1 MGLYR
6 RGANAVAVVAFTA
19 AAGLAVHHAIS
30 IREYG
35 WTDLRLIC
43 TVAFAWLVFTS
54 IFPYLH
60 RDVPLPAEG
69 SHAAAMLDRLF
80 VTVIVPAHNE
90 DHAMFRAMLDSLGA
104 QTRMPN
110 RLHVVENGNPG
121 YRPSLEPILRR
132 WAAEGHAGRM
142 EIRYDFNPI
151 GDKRHAQAVAFRQDD
166 ESDIIVTI
174 DSDVKLAPTAIAAGL
189 AAFRNSRTACVTGML
204 VGLNTN
210 ANLLTRL
217 VEPAFVCAYLNGRA
231 AHSLLRSVAVNSGAL
246 SFYRSAIWHKYMDH
260 YLTHTVAG
268 RKMKSGDDAMM
279 TRYALL
285 EGEAL
290 FQSGCWGYTL
300 HPEKLGQ
307 LTSQRTRWWRS
318 LFWGGVWTLRVF
330 RPTRFVWWSTMW
342 SFLSMAWMA
351 VVIPFVLVVR
361 PVVTGDAPWQIAAWA
376 FGLTYITGARYLTIA
391 RPGEPFR
398 AHLGLWALA
407 PLASL
412 LNFYTGFCL
421 AYVGLFT
428 CLKDGWGSRSTV
440 LAYRP
445 ATATDLPAPPQPLYD
460 GDAATQLVD
469 VRELRDR
476 IRRSAR
482 AVGVARLTPAPLP
495 RRSFDDEA
503 ETRRLWVAPRQG
515 GRSADD
521 RQREPQPSTG
531 PPRWPM

>member
-1 MGLYR
+1 MELYR
-6 RGANAVAVVAFTA
+6 RGSNVVAVLAFGA
-19 AAGLAVHHAIS
+19 AAILATHHAFA

-43 TVAFAWLVFTS
+43 TVAFAWLLFTS
-54 IFPYLH
+54 IIPYLH
-60 RDVPLPAEG
+60 RDTPLPKPG
-69 SHAAAMLDRLF
+69 SHAAAMLDRMF

-90 DHAMFRAMLDSLGA
+90 DPAMFRAFLDSLSA
-104 QTRMPN
+104 QTRRPN
-110 RLHVVENGNPG
+110 RLHIVENGNPG
-121 YRPSLEPILRR
+121 YVPTLEPILRQ
-132 WAAEGHAGRM
+132 WKAAGGAQG
-142 EIRYDFNPI
+142 IDVRYDVNGV
-151 GDKRHAQAVAFRQDD
+151 GDKREAQAVAFRQDH
-166 ESDIIVTI
+166 EADIIVTI

-217 VEPAFVCAYLNGRA
+217 IEPAFVNAYLNGRA

-246 SFYRSAIWHKYMDH
+246 SFYRAAIWHKYLDH

-300 HPEKLGQ
+300 HPEKLAT
-307 LTSQRTRWWRS
+307 LTSQRIRWWRS

-330 RPTRFVWWSTMW
+330 RPTRFVWWSTAW
-342 SFLSMAWMA
+342 TLLSLAWMA
-351 VVIPFVLVVR
+351 AVVPFVLIAR
-361 PVVTGDAPWQIAAWA
+361 PAITGKIPWEIFAWMV
-376 FGLTYITGARYLTIA
+376 GLTYVTSARYLTIT

-407 PLASL
+407 PLAAL

-421 AYVGLFT
+421 SLVGLAT
-428 CLKDGWGSRSTV
+428 CLKDGWNSRDTV
-440 LAYRP
+440 LAYN
-445 ATATDLPAPPQPLYD
+445 AAAAVDLPVPPQPTY
-460 GDAATQLVD
+460 GDADAVTQVLKLD
-469 VRELRDR
+469 DLR
-476 IRRSAR
+476 
-482 AVGVARLTPAPLP
+482 ARLGWTTQEHPQVRGQAVPPAEAP

-503 ETRRLWVAPRQG
+503 ETRRLWATPAR
-515 GRSADD
+515 R
-521 RQREPQPSTG
+521 
-531 PPRWPM
+531 